1 MPPDFQYHHQWADDA
16 ITMNYPPPP
25 PTHGG
30 PPPPANMAPPPYPM
44 EKISVVV
51 DKNKFIA
58 TRNAL
63 TNAFV
68 GLSGAIDTAVK
79 AYVAHTNA
87 VLEEG
92 SSLDVGYLM
101 QPLMNL
107 NNVAQI
113 AQQAILQNGNAT
125 PNPQLNPDGTKKK
138 RQYKPRDPNAPKRP
152 LTAYFRFLQEQRPKI
167 SAEINARGPT
177 AEGGKAGDISKLATE
192 RWNAMTPQ
200 LQAPYRAAY
209 QNEMKAYNDAVKVY
223 KAEGGQVEDEDA
235 AAEDDDEVPA
245 PAPQT
250 VVAAADP
257 EEDDDDEDDSSSE
270 DDSSEDDEDEE
281 EDAKPAPP
289 VVKKVEPAT
298 PAAAKKTAKSGPK
311 KIKAGADPVEPV
323 EPTPAKKRKEPATA
337 SEDQGGK
344 KKRGKK
350 AEAAAPEP
358 VEETPQPESTPATEK
373 KKDKKKKRK
382 SEGA

>member
-1 MPPDFQYHHQWADDA
+1 M
-16 ITMNYPPPP
+16 
-25 PTHGG
+25 
-30 PPPPANMAPPPYPM
+30 
-44 EKISVVV
+44 
-51 DKNKFIA
+51 
-58 TRNAL
+58 
-63 TNAFV
+63 
-68 GLSGAIDTAVK
+68 
-79 AYVAHTNA
+79 
-87 VLEEG
+87 
-92 SSLDVGYLM
+92 GYLM

-107 NNVAQI
+107 NNIAQI

-125 PNPQLNPDGTKKK
+125 PNSQLNPDGTKKK

-223 KAEGGQVEDEDA
+223 KAAGGQVEDEDA
-235 AAEDDDEVPA
+235 AAEDDDEITA
-245 PAPQT
+245 PPPQT

-257 EEDDDDEDDSSSE
+257 EEEEDDDDDDSSSE

-281 EDAKPAPP
+281 EVPAKPAP
-289 VVKKVEPAT
+289 VVKPKAEPAT

-311 KIKAGADPVEPV
+311 KIKAGADPVEP
-323 EPTPAKKRKEPATA
+323 EPTPASAPAKKRKEPATA

-344 KKRGKK
+344 KKRGRPNK
-350 AEAAAPEP
+350 ADQAAAPEP
-358 VEETPQPESTPATEK
+358 VEETPQAEYTPATDK

>member
-1 MPPDFQYHHQWADDA
+1 
-16 ITMNYPPPP
+16 
-25 PTHGG
+25 
-30 PPPPANMAPPPYPM
+30 MAPPPYPL

-223 KAEGGQVEDEDA
+223 KAAGGQVEDEDA
-235 AAEDDDEVPA
+235 AAEDDDEITA
-245 PAPQT
+245 PPPQT

-257 EEDDDDEDDSSSE
+257 EEEEEEDDDDDDDSSD

-281 EDAKPAPP
+281 EVPAKPAP
-289 VVKKVEPAT
+289 VVKPKAEPAT

-311 KIKAGADPVEPV
+311 KIKAGADPVEP
-323 EPTPAKKRKEPATA
+323 EPTPASAPAKKRKEPATA

-344 KKRGKK
+344 KKRGRPNK
-350 AEAAAPEP
+350 ADQAAAPEP
-358 VEETPQPESTPATEK
+358 VEETPQAESTPATDK